1 MARFIDFQTNFST
14 GELDPLLRA
23 RVDIPQYENALA
35 KATNVIIQ
43 PQGGVRRR
51 PGTKHIFELPN
62 TESES
67 AANGVRLISFEFSVD
82 DSYMLCFVT
91 GRMYVV
97 KNGAL
102 VTNIN
107 GSGNDYLTVSSITG
121 AMLSSICWTQSAD
134 TLIVVH
140 PDLSPIKIVRGATDA
155 TWTATTITL
164 DSIPKY
170 AFTLTTPTLVSAAAT
185 LTPSAVSGNITLTA
199 SAASFNPGRSGTAQG
214 GGATSIILDA
224 SASSTD
230 DIYNG
235 ATITITGGTGAG
247 QVRTISDYVGATDS
261 ALVSVAWTT
270 VPNNTST
277 FTINSHLVDQ
287 YINATPQGRVRITK
301 VNSETVCEAIT
312 EYPFFNTTAIAAGSW
327 ELETGYEDVWSDSRG
342 WPRSV
347 SFHEGRLYF
356 GGSKSRPSTI
366 WGSKVALFFDFKPT
380 EFLDDDAVEA
390 TLDTNQLNIIV
401 DIISGRDLQVFTTGG
416 EFYVPQQGTD
426 PITPLT
432 FTFKQVSRNGSRIGT
447 RVEALESGSL
457 FVQKQGKSLN
467 EFLFS
472 DTQLTYVTQRISL
485 LSGHLLKE
493 PTRLALRRATSTDEG
508 DLLLITNETDGTMAV
523 YSILR
528 SQQIVAPSEFT
539 TDGEFLDVS
548 VDVTNIYTVVKR
560 VFNGTTRYFLELFSD
575 SRFTDCAFIGGVS
588 NTATGLPHVG
598 KSLNVI
604 CDGVPQGDETVS
616 NEGSVTFDRASTS
629 SYEVGLPMTVYLKT
643 MPVEVKLQSGTRVG
657 FKKRIVEVNVI
668 VNQSQHLNINNQPV
682 PFQNLDNPLLDIAIA
697 PFTGIKRLN
706 GIRGYSRDAVIEV
719 TQTLPLKMTLL
730 GLEYKVAVNQGT

>member
-1 MARFIDFQTNFST
+1 MPRFIDFQTNFST
-14 GELDPLLRA
+14 GELDPLLRS

-43 PQGGVRRR
+43 PQGGARRR

-62 TESES
+62 SSTPS

-82 DSYMLCFVT
+82 DSYMLCFVA
-91 GRMYVV
+91 GRMYVI
-97 KNGAL
+97 KNGA
-102 VTNIN
+102 VITAIN
-107 GSGNDYLTVSSITG
+107 GGANNYLTVSAITG
-121 AMLSSICWTQSAD
+121 PMLSSLCWTQSAD

-140 PDLSPIKIVRGATDA
+140 PDLQPIKIVRGGTDA
-155 TWTATTITL
+155 TWTASTITF

-170 AFTLTTPTLVSAAAT
+170 AFTQTFTNPAAT

-199 SAASFNPGRSGTAQG
+199 GSSVF
-214 GGATSIILDA
+214 
-224 SASSTD
+224 SSTHV
-230 DIYNG
+230 N
-235 ATITITGGTGAG
+235 
-247 QVRTISDYVGATDS
+247 
-261 ALVSVAWTT
+261 
-270 VPNNTST
+270 
-277 FTINSHLVDQ
+277 Q
-287 YINATPQGRVRITK
+287 YINVNPQGRIRITK
-301 VNSETVCEAIT
+301 YISGTVVEGIT
-312 EYPFFNTTAIAAGSW
+312 EFPFFNTTAVASGDW
-327 ELETGYEDVWSDSRG
+327 ELETGYEDVWSSGKG

-366 WGSKVALFFDFKPT
+366 WGSKVALFFDFKPS

-432 FTFKQVSRNGSRIGT
+432 FTFKQVSRNGTKVGT
-447 RVEALESGSL
+447 RVESLESGSL
-457 FVQKQGKSLN
+457 FIQKQGKALN

-472 DTQLTYVTQRISL
+472 DTQLTYISQRISL
-485 LSGHLLKE
+485 LSGHLLKN
-493 PTRLALRRATSTDEG
+493 PSRISLRRATSTDEG
-508 DLLLITNETDGTMAV
+508 DLLLLINATDGSMAA
-523 YSILR
+523 YSVLR
-528 SQQIVAPSEFT
+528 SQQIVAPSEFI

-548 VDVTNIYTVVKR
+548 VDVTEIYTVVKR
-560 VFNGTTRYFLELFSD
+560 VFNGTTRYFVELFSND
-575 SRFTDCAFIGGVS
+575 RFTDCAFIGGVAS
-588 NTATGLPHVG
+588 TATSLPHVG

-604 CDGVPQGDETVS
+604 CDGVPQGNETVS
-616 NEGSVTFDRASTS
+616 GAGSVTFDRASTT

-682 PFQNLDNPLLDIAIA
+682 PFQNLDNPLLDIAIT

-706 GIRGYSRDAVIEV
+706 GIRGYSREAVIEV

>member
-23 RVDIPQYENALA
+23 RVDIPQYANALA
-35 KATNVIIQ
+35 KATNVIVQ

-62 TESES
+62 SSTPS
-67 AANGVRLISFEFSVD
+67 AANGVRLIAFEFSVD
-82 DSYMLCFVT
+82 DSYMLCFVA

-97 KNGAL
+97 KDGAL
-102 VTNIN
+102 ITNIN
-107 GSGNDYLTVSSITG
+107 GSGNNYLTVSNITG
-121 AMLSSICWTQSAD
+121 AMLPSLCWTQSAD

-140 PDLSPIKIVRGATDA
+140 PDLQPIKIVRGATDSS
-155 TWTATTITL
+155 WTATTITF

-170 AFTLTTPTLVSAAAT
+170 AFTQTFTNPATT
-185 LTPSAVSGNITLTA
+185 LTPSAVAGNITLTA
-199 SAASFNPGRSGTAQG
+199 GAAVFHNGRTGTAQA
-214 GGATSIILDA
+214 GASTTITLDA
-224 SASSTD
+224 GAVATD

-235 ATITITGGTGAG
+235 ASITITSGTGAG
-247 QVRTISDYVGATDS
+247 QTRIISDYVGSTKVAT
-261 ALVSVAWTT
+261 VSTSWTT
-270 VPNNTST
+270 TPNNTSVFSVT
-277 FTINSHLVDQ
+277 SQVDQ
-287 YINATPQGRVRITK
+287 YINVSPQGRLRITK
-301 VNSETVCEAIT
+301 FISATSVEAIT
-312 EYPFFNTTAIAAGSW
+312 EFPFFNTTAVVSGSW
-327 ELETGYEDVWSDSRG
+327 ELESGYEDVWSTSRG
-342 WPRSV
+342 WQRSV

-366 WGSKVALFFDFKPT
+366 WGSKVALFFDFKPS

-426 PITPLT
+426 PVTPLT
-432 FTFKQVSRNGSRIGT
+432 FTFKQVSRNGTRPGT

-485 LSGHLLKE
+485 LSGHLLKD
-493 PTRLALRRATSTDEG
+493 PTRLSLRRATSTDEG
-508 DLLLITNETDGTMAV
+508 DLLLIVNETDGTIAS

-548 VDVTNIYTVVKR
+548 VDVTDIYAIVKR
-560 VFNGTTRYFLELFSD
+560 VFNGTTRYFVELFD
-575 SRFTDCAFIGGVS
+575 DDRLTDCAFIGGVAAS
-588 NTATGLPHVG
+588 ASSLPHIG

-604 CDGVPQGDETVS
+604 CDGVPQSNETVS
-616 NEGSVTFDRASTS
+616 GGGSVTFDRASTA
-629 SYEVGLPMTVYLKT
+629 SYEVGLPITVYVKT
-643 MPVEVKLQSGTRVG
+643 MPVEVKLQTGTRVG
-657 FKKRIVEVNVI
+657 FKKRIVEANVI
-668 VNQSQHLNINNQPV
+668 VNNTQHLNINNQPV
-682 PFQNLDNPLLDIAIA
+682 PFQNFDNPLLDIAIA

-706 GIRGYSRDAVIEV
+706 GIRGYTRDAVIEI

>member
-43 PQGGVRRR
+43 PQGGARRR

-62 TESES
+62 SSTPS

-82 DSYMLCFVT
+82 DSYMLCFVA

-102 VTNIN
+102 ITNIN
-107 GSGNDYLTVSSITG
+107 ASGDDYLTVSAITG
-121 AMLSSICWTQSAD
+121 AMLSSLCWTQSAD

-140 PDLSPIKIVRGATDA
+140 PDLQPIKIVRGGTDA
-155 TWTATTITL
+155 TWTATTITF

-170 AFTLTTPTLVSAAAT
+170 AFTQTFSSPAAT

-199 SAASFNPGRSGTAQG
+199 SA
-214 GGATSIILDA
+214 
-224 SASSTD
+224 
-230 DIYNG
+230 
-235 ATITITGGTGAG
+235 
-247 QVRTISDYVGATDS
+247 
-261 ALVSVAWTT
+261 SVFLAA
-270 VPNNTST
+270 
-277 FTINSHLVDQ
+277 HVDQ
-287 YINATPQGRVRITK
+287 YINASPQGRIRITK
-301 VNSETVCEAIT
+301 YISGTSVEAIT
-312 EYPFFNTTAIAAGSW
+312 EFPFFNTTVIASGDW
-327 ELETGYEDVWSDSRG
+327 ELETGYEDVWSAGKG

-366 WGSKVALFFDFKPT
+366 WGSKVALFFDFKPS

-401 DIISGRDLQVFTTGG
+401 DVVSGRDFQVFTTGG

-432 FTFKQVSRNGSRIGT
+432 FTFKQVSRNGTKVGT
-447 RVEALESGSL
+447 RVESLESGSL
-457 FVQKQGKSLN
+457 FIQKQGKALN

-472 DTQLTYVTQRISL
+472 DTQLTYISQRISL
-485 LSGHLLKE
+485 LSGHLLKN
-493 PTRLALRRATSTDEG
+493 PSRISLRRATSTDEG
-508 DLLLITNETDGTMAV
+508 DLLLLVNATDGSMAA
-523 YSILR
+523 YSVLR

-539 TDGEFLDVS
+539 TDGEFLDVG
-548 VDVTNIYTVVKR
+548 VDVTDIYTVVKR
-560 VFNGTTRYFLELFSD
+560 VFNGTTRYFVELFSND
-575 SRFTDCAFIGGVS
+575 RFTDCAFTGGVAS
-588 NTATGLPHVG
+588 TATGLPHVG

-604 CDGVPQGDETVS
+604 CDGVPQGNETVS
-616 NEGSVTFDRASTS
+616 GAGSVTFDRASTS
-629 SYEVGLPMTVYLKT
+629 SYEVGLPITVYLKT

-682 PFQNLDNPLLDIAIA
+682 PFQNLDNPLLDIAIT

>member
-35 KATNVIIQ
+35 KATNVIVQ

-62 TESES
+62 SSTPS

-82 DSYMLCFVT
+82 DSYMLCFVA

-97 KNGAL
+97 KDGAL

-107 GSGNDYLTVSSITG
+107 ASGDDYLTVSAITG
-121 AMLSSICWTQSAD
+121 AMLSSLCWTQSAD

-140 PDLSPIKIVRGATDA
+140 PDLQPIKIVRGGTDA
-155 TWTATTITL
+155 TWTATTITF

-170 AFTLTTPTLVSAAAT
+170 AFTQTFSNPAAT

-199 SAASFNPGRSGTAQG
+199 SASVFS
-214 GGATSIILDA
+214 
-224 SASSTD
+224 
-230 DIYNG
+230 
-235 ATITITGGTGAG
+235 
-247 QVRTISDYVGATDS
+247 ATD
-261 ALVSVAWTT
+261 
-270 VPNNTST
+270 
-277 FTINSHLVDQ
+277 VDQ
-287 YINATPQGRVRITK
+287 YINASPQGRIRITK
-301 VNSETVCEAIT
+301 YISGTSVEAIT
-312 EYPFFNTTAIAAGSW
+312 EFPFFNTTVIASGDW
-327 ELETGYEDVWSDSRG
+327 ELETGYEDVWSAGKG

-366 WGSKVALFFDFKPT
+366 WGSKIALFFDFKPS

-401 DIISGRDLQVFTTGG
+401 DVVSGRDFQVFTTGG

-432 FTFKQVSRNGSRIGT
+432 FTFKQVSRNGTKIGT
-447 RVEALESGSL
+447 RVESLESGSL
-457 FVQKQGKSLN
+457 FIQKQGKALN

-472 DTQLTYVTQRISL
+472 DTQLTYISQRISL
-485 LSGHLLKE
+485 LSGHLLKN
-493 PTRLALRRATSTDEG
+493 PTRISLRRATSTDEG
-508 DLLLITNETDGTMAV
+508 DLLLLVNATDGSMAV
-523 YSILR
+523 YSVLR

-539 TDGEFLDVS
+539 TDGEFLDVG
-548 VDVTNIYTVVKR
+548 VDVTDIYAVVKR
-560 VFNGTTRYFLELFSD
+560 VFNGTTKYFVELFSND
-575 SRFTDCAFIGGVS
+575 RFTDCAFTGGVAS
-588 NTATGLPHVG
+588 TATGLPHIG

-604 CDGVPQGDETVS
+604 CDGVPQGSETVS
-616 NEGSVTFDRASTS
+616 AGGEVTFNRASTDN
-629 SYEVGLPMTVYLKT
+629 YEVGLPITVYLKT
-643 MPVEVKLQSGTRVG
+643 MPVEIKLQSGTRVG

-668 VNQSQHLNINNQPV
+668 VNESQHLNINNQPV
-682 PFQNLDNPLLDIAIA
+682 PFRNFDNPLLDIAIT

>member
-23 RVDIPQYENALA
+23 RVDIPQYANALA

-62 TESES
+62 TGSES

-82 DSYMLCFVT
+82 DSYMLCFVA

-97 KNGAL
+97 KDGVL

-107 GSGNDYLTVSSITG
+107 GSGNNYLTVSVITG
-121 AMLSSICWTQSAD
+121 AMLSSLCWTQSAD

-140 PDLSPIKIVRGATDA
+140 PDLQPIKIVRGATDA
-155 TWTATTITL
+155 TWTATTITF
-164 DSIPKY
+164 DSIPQY
-170 AFTLTTPTLVSAAAT
+170 AFTISATNPAAT
-185 LTPSAVSGNITLTA
+185 LTPSAVSGNITMTA
-199 SAASFNPGRSGTAQG
+199 SASVFAASNV
-214 GGATSIILDA
+214 
-224 SASSTD
+224 
-230 DIYNG
+230 N
-235 ATITITGGTGAG
+235 
-247 QVRTISDYVGATDS
+247 
-261 ALVSVAWTT
+261 
-270 VPNNTST
+270 
-277 FTINSHLVDQ
+277 Q
-287 YINATPQGRVRITK
+287 YINVSPQGRIRITK
-301 VNSETVCEAIT
+301 FVSATVVEGIT
-312 EYPFFNTTAIAAGSW
+312 EYPFFNTTVVASGNW
-327 ELETGYEDVWSDSRG
+327 ELETGYEDVWSSSRG

-426 PITPLT
+426 PVTPLT

-508 DLLLITNETDGTMAV
+508 DLLLITNDTDGTMAV

-528 SQQIVAPSEFT
+528 SQQIVAPSEFI

-548 VDVTNIYTVVKR
+548 VDVTDIYTIAKR
-560 VFNGTTRYFLELFSD
+560 TFNGVDEYFVELFSD
-575 SRFTDCAFIGGVS
+575 DNFTDCAFVGGVAS
-588 NTATGLPHVG
+588 SATGLPHIG

-604 CDGVPQGDETVS
+604 CDGVPQGNETVS
-616 NEGSVTFDRASTS
+616 GGGAVTFDRASTS
-629 SYEVGLPMTVYLKT
+629 SYEVGLPITVYLKT
-643 MPVEVKLQSGTRVG
+643 MPVEIKLQSGTRVG

-682 PFQNLDNPLLDIAIA
+682 PFQNLDNPLLDIAIT

>member
-14 GELDPLLRA
+14 GELDPLLRS
-23 RVDIPQYENALA
+23 RVDIPQYANALA

-62 TESES
+62 TGAES

-91 GRMYVV
+91 GRMYVI
-97 KNGAL
+97 KNG
-102 VTNIN
+102 VQITNIN
-107 GSGNDYLTVSSITG
+107 GSGNDFLVISGLTG
-121 AMLSSICWTQSAD
+121 AMLSSLCWTQSAD

-140 PDLSPIKIVRGATDA
+140 PDLPPIKIVRGATDA
-155 TWTATTITL
+155 TWTVTSIAF
-164 DSIPKY
+164 DSIPQY
-170 AFTLTTPTLVSAAAT
+170 AFLISVTNPAAT
-185 LTPSAVSGNITLTA
+185 LTPSAVSGNVTLTA
-199 SAASFNPGRSGTAQG
+199 GAAVFA
-214 GGATSIILDA
+214 
-224 SASSTD
+224 
-230 DIYNG
+230 
-235 ATITITGGTGAG
+235 AG
-247 QVRTISDYVGATDS
+247 
-261 ALVSVAWTT
+261 
-270 VPNNTST
+270 N
-277 FTINSHLVDQ
+277 VDQ
-287 YINATPQGRVRITK
+287 YINVVPQGRVRITK
-301 VNSETVCEAIT
+301 FISTTVVEGIA
-312 EYPFFNTTAIAAGSW
+312 EYPFFNTTAVASGSW
-327 ELETGYEDVWSDSRG
+327 ELETGYENVWSVSRG

-366 WGSKVALFFDFKPT
+366 WGSKVALFFDFKPN

-426 PITPLT
+426 PVTPLT

-508 DLLLITNETDGTMAV
+508 DLLLITNDADGTMAV

-528 SQQIVAPSEFT
+528 SQQIVAPSEFI

-548 VDVTNIYTVVKR
+548 VDVSDIYTITKR
-560 VFNGTTRYFLELFSD
+560 TFNGTNEYFVELFSD
-575 SRFTDCAFIGGVS
+575 DNFTDCSFIGGVAS
-588 NTATGLPHVG
+588 SATGLPHVG

-604 CDGVPQGDETVS
+604 CDGVPQGSETVS
-616 NEGSVTFDRASTS
+616 SGGSVTFDRASTS
-629 SYEVGLPMTVYLKT
+629 SYEVGLPITVYLKT

-668 VNQSQHLNINNQPV
+668 VNESQHLNINNQPV

>member
-23 RVDIPQYENALA
+23 RVDIPQYANALS
-35 KATNVIIQ
+35 KATNVIVQ

-62 TESES
+62 SSTPS
-67 AANGVRLISFEFSVD
+67 AANGVRLIAFEFSVD
-82 DSYMLCFVT
+82 DSYMLCFVA

-97 KNGAL
+97 KDGAL

-107 GSGNDYLTVSSITG
+107 GSGNSYLTVSDITG
-121 AMLSSICWTQSAD
+121 AMLSSLCWTQSAD

-140 PDLSPIKIVRGATDA
+140 PDLQPIKIVRGATDA
-155 TWTATTITL
+155 SWTATSITL

-170 AFTLTTPTLVSAAAT
+170 AFTQTFTNPATT
-185 LTPSAVSGNITLTA
+185 LTPSAVAGNITLTA
-199 SAASFNPGRSGTAQG
+199 GATVFHDGRTGTAQA
-214 GGATSIILDA
+214 GASTTITLDA
-224 SASSTD
+224 SASATD
-230 DIYNG
+230 DLYNG
-235 ATITITGGTGAG
+235 ASITITSGTGAG
-247 QVRTISDYVGATDS
+247 QTRIISDYVGSTKVAT
-261 ALVSVAWTT
+261 VSTSWTT
-270 VPNNTST
+270 TPNSTSVFSIT
-277 FTINSHLVDQ
+277 SQVDQ
-287 YINATPQGRVRITK
+287 YINASPQGRLRITK
-301 VNSETVCEAIT
+301 YISGTSVEAIT
-312 EYPFFNTTAIAAGSW
+312 EFPFFNTTAVASGNW
-327 ELETGYEDVWSDSRG
+327 ELESGYENVWSSSRG

-366 WGSKVALFFDFKPT
+366 WGSKVALFFDFKPS

-432 FTFKQVSRNGSRIGT
+432 FTFKQVSRNGTRPGT
-447 RVEALESGSL
+447 RVESLESGSL

-485 LSGHLLKE
+485 LSGHLLKD
-493 PTRLALRRATSTDEG
+493 PTRLSLRRATSTDEG
-508 DLLLITNETDGTMAV
+508 DLLLIVNEEDGTIAS

-548 VDVTNIYTVVKR
+548 VDVTDIYAIVKR
-560 VFNGTTRYFLELFSD
+560 VFNGTTRYFVELFD
-575 SRFTDCAFIGGVS
+575 DDRLTDCAFIGGVAAS
-588 NTATGLPHVG
+588 ASSLPHIG

-604 CDGVPQGDETVS
+604 CDGVPQGNETVS
-616 NEGSVTFDRASTS
+616 GGGSVTFDRASTT
-629 SYEVGLPMTVYLKT
+629 SYEVGLPITVYVKT
-643 MPVEVKLQSGTRVG
+643 MPVEVKLQTGTRVG

-668 VNQSQHLNINNQPV
+668 VNNTQHLNINNQPV
-682 PFQNLDNPLLDIAIA
+682 PFQNFDNPLLDIAIA

-706 GIRGYSRDAVIEV
+706 GIRGYTRDAVIEI

>member
-1 MARFIDFQTNFST
+1 MPRFIDFQTNFST
-14 GELDPLLRA
+14 GELDPLLRS

-43 PQGGVRRR
+43 PQGGARRR

-62 TESES
+62 SSTPS

-82 DSYMLCFVT
+82 DSYMLCFVA
-91 GRMYVV
+91 GRMYVI
-97 KNGAL
+97 KNGA
-102 VTNIN
+102 VITAIN
-107 GSGNDYLTVSSITG
+107 GGANNYLTVSAITG
-121 AMLSSICWTQSAD
+121 PMLSSLCWTQSAD

-140 PDLSPIKIVRGATDA
+140 PDLQPIKIVRGGTDA
-155 TWTATTITL
+155 TWTASTITF

-170 AFTLTTPTLVSAAAT
+170 AFTQTFTNPSAT

-199 SAASFNPGRSGTAQG
+199 GSSVF
-214 GGATSIILDA
+214 
-224 SASSTD
+224 SSTHV
-230 DIYNG
+230 N
-235 ATITITGGTGAG
+235 
-247 QVRTISDYVGATDS
+247 
-261 ALVSVAWTT
+261 
-270 VPNNTST
+270 
-277 FTINSHLVDQ
+277 Q
-287 YINATPQGRVRITK
+287 YINVNPQGRIRITK
-301 VNSETVCEAIT
+301 YISGTVVEGIT
-312 EYPFFNTTAIAAGSW
+312 EFPFFNTTAVASGDW
-327 ELETGYEDVWSDSRG
+327 ELETGYEDVWSSGKG

-366 WGSKVALFFDFKPT
+366 WGSKVALFFDFKPS

-432 FTFKQVSRNGSRIGT
+432 FTFKQVSRNGTKVGT
-447 RVEALESGSL
+447 RVESLESGSL
-457 FVQKQGKSLN
+457 FIQKQGKALN

-472 DTQLTYVTQRISL
+472 DTQLTYISQRISL
-485 LSGHLLKE
+485 LSGHLLKN
-493 PTRLALRRATSTDEG
+493 PSRISLRRATSTDEG
-508 DLLLITNETDGTMAV
+508 DLLLLINATDGSMAA
-523 YSILR
+523 YSVLR
-528 SQQIVAPSEFT
+528 SQQIVAPSEFI

-548 VDVTNIYTVVKR
+548 VDVTEIYTVVKR
-560 VFNGTTRYFLELFSD
+560 VFNGTTRYFVELFSND
-575 SRFTDCAFIGGVS
+575 RFTDCAFIGGVAS
-588 NTATGLPHVG
+588 TATSLPHVG

-604 CDGVPQGDETVS
+604 CDGVPQGNETVS
-616 NEGSVTFDRASTS
+616 GAGSVTFDRASTT

-682 PFQNLDNPLLDIAIA
+682 PFQNLDNPLLDIAIT

-706 GIRGYSRDAVIEV
+706 GIRGYSREAVIEV

>member
-1 MARFIDFQTNFST
+1 MPRFIDFQTNFST

-23 RVDIPQYENALA
+23 RVDIPQYANALA
-35 KATNVIIQ
+35 NATNVIVQ

-62 TESES
+62 SSTPS
-67 AANGVRLISFEFSVD
+67 AANGVRLIAFEFSVD
-82 DSYMLCFVT
+82 DSYMLCFVA

-102 VTNIN
+102 ITNIN
-107 GSGNDYLTVSSITG
+107 GSGNNYLTVSAITG
-121 AMLSSICWTQSAD
+121 AMLSSLCWTQSAD

-140 PDLSPIKIVRGATDA
+140 PDLQPIKIVRGGTDA
-155 TWTATTITL
+155 TWTATTITF

-170 AFTLTTPTLVSAAAT
+170 AFTISTSNPAAT

-199 SAASFNPGRSGTAQG
+199 S
-214 GGATSIILDA
+214 
-224 SASSTD
+224 SS
-230 DIYNG
+230 
-235 ATITITGGTGAG
+235 
-247 QVRTISDYVGATDS
+247 VF
-261 ALVSVAWTT
+261 L
-270 VPNNTST
+270 ST
-277 FTINSHLVDQ
+277 HVNQ
-287 YINATPQGRVRITK
+287 YINASPQGRVRITK
-301 VNSETVCEAIT
+301 YISGTSVEAIT
-312 EYPFFNTTAIAAGSW
+312 EFPFFNTTAIASGDW
-327 ELETGYEDVWSDSRG
+327 ELETGYEDVWSSTKG

-366 WGSKVALFFDFKPT
+366 WGSKVALFFDFKPS

-432 FTFKQVSRNGSRIGT
+432 FTFKQVSRNGTRPGT

-485 LSGHLLKE
+485 LSGHLLKD

-508 DLLLITNETDGTMAV
+508 DLLLIVNDEDGTIAS

-539 TDGEFLDVS
+539 TDGEFMDVS
-548 VDVTNIYTVVKR
+548 VDVTDIYAIVKR
-560 VFNGTTRYFLELFSD
+560 VFNGTTRYFVELFD
-575 SRFTDCAFIGGVS
+575 DDLFTDCAFIGGIAAS
-588 NTATGLPHVG
+588 ASGLPHIG
-598 KSLNVI
+598 KALNVI
-604 CDGVPQGDETVS
+604 TDGVPQGNETVS
-616 NEGSVTFDRASTS
+616 GGGSVTFDRASTVN
-629 SYEVGLPMTVYLKT
+629 YEVGLPITVYVKT
-643 MPVEVKLQSGTRVG
+643 MPVEIKLQSGTRVG

-668 VNQSQHLNINNQPV
+668 VNETQHLNINNQPV
-682 PFQNLDNPLLDIAIA
+682 PFQNFDNPLLDIAIS
-697 PFTGIKRLN
+697 PFTGIKRLT
-706 GIRGYSRDAVIEV
+706 GIRGYTRDAVIEI